1 VDEPEP
7 AVCRYDDH
15 YEDASFFVSFEAVP
29 ALSDSRFFGREV
41 GTCGDATL
49 ALTSDAKGTTLT
61 LDRDGRSAVVFRDAS
76 EFVMLE
82 GCVDLTGDGAVE
94 LVLRRPDG
102 TRAGSTEVVAL
113 EATPRTLFKVPFDL
127 ELRKTR
133 SGPFPYELV
142 NDDGFVFTEPQLP
155 LVFAYRSG
163 RFERIGS
170 KDRDYWNGRR
180 ELVKKVL
187 ECNAKMPDPMPRAF
201 VNLWFSASLYLGDWD
216 DEQKSFPID
225 PTQLLELELARPLL
239 TRALDGDASL
249 PPVPP
254 NVWLASKGAPAEI
267 TKALARLATLPAP
280 AETTDVEN
288 IAANDDAGTPLP
300 PGFRFLNV
308 PKGEGTVLERCGT
321 TVVEQVS
328 DDELSHYVRLRAAD
342 GRYIGRI
349 VPAER
354 IGHAA
359 AEWCFDLT
367 GDGVPELLVTESSGG
382 AHCCHTFRVL
392 SLGTTPQILLEFAA
406 GNAWLEGPE
415 NLDGKGPYELVG
427 RDDFLTRD
435 ASASSYAGTYFVPI
449 VFVLENGKY
458 VRRTRRFKK
467 FLEREREELAADY
480 RAEDPSGMTDDPSGW
495 MALSLLVGDWEKAKA
510 QLPIQPSSR
519 AWFDPEGTLARIRR
533 DIER

>member
-1 VDEPEP
+1 M
-7 AVCRYDDH
+7 
-15 YEDASFFVSFEAVP
+15 
-29 ALSDSRFFGREV
+29 
-41 GTCGDATL
+41 
-49 ALTSDAKGTTLT
+49 
-61 LDRDGRSAVVFRDAS
+61 FRDAS

-102 TRAGSTEVVAL
+102 TGAGSTEVVAL

-133 SGPFPYELV
+133 TGPFPYELV
-142 NDDGFVFTEPQLP
+142 NDDGIVFTEPQLP

-170 KDRDYWNGRR
+170 NDRDYWNGRR

-187 ECNAKMPDPMPRAF
+187 ECNAKMPGPMPRAF

-216 DEQKSFPID
+216 DAQKSFPID

-239 TRALDGDASL
+239 VRALDGDASL
-249 PPVPP
+249 PPLPP

-280 AETTDVEN
+280 AETTDVES
-288 IAANDDAGTPLP
+288 IAASDDTGTPPP

-308 PKGEGTVLERCGT
+308 PKAEGTVLERCGN

-328 DDELSHYVRLRAAD
+328 DDELRHYVRLRADD
-342 GRYIGRI
+342 GRYVGRI

-392 SLGTTPQILLEFAA
+392 ALGATPGSCSSSPPATPGSRVPKISTEKARTSSSGATIFSLAMRVRPRM
-406 GNAWLEGPE
+406 P
-415 NLDGKGPYELVG
+415 
-427 RDDFLTRD
+427 
-435 ASASSYAGTYFVPI
+435 
-449 VFVLENGKY
+449 
-458 VRRTRRFKK
+458 RRTSFRSCSCSRTESTFGA
-467 FLEREREELAADY
+467 RAASRSSSSANAKSSPPTTARKT
-480 RAEDPSGMTDDPSGW
+480 RA
-495 MALSLLVGDWEKAKA
+495 A
-510 QLPIQPSSR
+510 
-519 AWFDPEGTLARIRR
+519 
-533 DIER
+533 